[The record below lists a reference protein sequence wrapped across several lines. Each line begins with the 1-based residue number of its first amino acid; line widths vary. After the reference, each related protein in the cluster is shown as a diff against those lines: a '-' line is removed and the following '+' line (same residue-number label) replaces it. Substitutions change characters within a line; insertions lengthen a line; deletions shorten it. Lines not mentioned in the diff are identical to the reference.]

1 MIVMQVRAHH
11 QIDLVGPRAGRGEP
25 VEPRRVEHVPRRPQ
39 RPGFLVAAAAVD
51 QDLAAVELQQP
62 AVHAELDLAR
72 GRIVVVGRQPVRVLG
87 ELRLGH
93 RRENI
98 RHRIDRQIGFL
109 DAGDG
114 GLADLED

>member
-1 MIVMQVRAHH
+1 MQVRAHH
-11 QIDLVGPRAGRGEP
+11 QIDFVGPRAGRGEP
-25 VEPRRVEHVPRRPQ
+25 LEPRRVEHVPCRPQ
-39 RPGFLVAAAAVD
+39 RPRFLVAAAAVD

-62 AVHAELDLAR
+62 AMHAQFDLAR
-72 GRIVVVGRQPVRVLG
+72 GRIVVMRAEPVGVLG

-98 RHRIDRQIGFL
+98 RYRINRQIGFL

-114 GLADLED
+114 GVADLED